1 MSKPDPHSDLPIHF
15 FANASDFE
23 IFLEREHLTLPGFY
37 LKLAKKSCTTPSIS
51 GSEAI
56 EVALCFGW
64 IDGRANR
71 LDDNW
76 WTVRYTQRRPKSL
89 WSRKNVQ
96 TVARLLDQDRMR
108 PAGVAAVEAAKM
120 DGRWE
125 RAYAGPATIE
135 VPKDLEAALGRNTK
149 AKRFFAGMN
158 KSDRYAV
165 LWRVETAT
173 PQNRANRIG
182 AMVELLTAGQRPGA
196 PGNSKGTTKASSGV
210 KKAVSRTES
219 AKKSNLVKK
228 ELQENRPAQDE
239 RTTLPR
245 RDGLRRR

>member
-1 MSKPDPHSDLPIHF
+1 MSKPDTHSDLSIHA
-15 FANASDFE
+15 FANMSDFE
-23 IFLEREHLTLPGFY
+23 TFLEREHLTLPGFY

-76 WTVRYTQRRPKSL
+76 RTVRYTPRRPKSL

-96 TVARLLDQDRMR
+96 PVARLLDQDRMR

-135 VPKDLEAALGRNTK
+135 VPKDLEAALERNTK
-149 AKRFFAGMN
+149 AKRFFA
-158 KSDRYAV
+158 
-165 LWRVETAT
+165 
-173 PQNRANRIG
+173 
-182 AMVELLTAGQRPGA
+182 
-196 PGNSKGTTKASSGV
+196 
-210 KKAVSRTES
+210 
-219 AKKSNLVKK
+219 
-228 ELQENRPAQDE
+228 
-239 RTTLPR
+239 
-245 RDGLRRR
+245 